1 MARRHVGTV
10 FSGVIAL
17 CAILLFAPEARSQS
31 IGSGRIAKKKFT
43 ISGTIGLSGVSLRVS
58 PGNQAV
64 TTDESGAYSLEVEYG
79 WTGKIMPTKLGYEF
93 EPKERS
99 YPKVIANM
107 EEQDYTATLQMYTI
121 SGSVGEA
128 GVRLNGFPTEV
139 ISDPNGRYKAIVD
152 YGWSGEV
159 TPEKMGFGFNPISRS
174 YKQVTKS
181 IANDNYKAVEV
192 TYTISGSVGAPDVVM
207 QGLPGNPKSGPDGR
221 YSVTVRYG
229 QTKLKVVPTK
239 EGYEFIP
246 PEMEYDMVLSNL
258 ENQDYQFTVLQY
270 TISGSAGMPGVLMK
284 GFPTEVTTDQDGFYT
299 ATVNHGWSGKV
310 TAEKPGFSF
319 VPAARP
325 YIKVVANAEAQDYTG
340 TEVLLTIEGTLT
352 GVGEVELVG
361 FPQGPVTTDAKGFY
375 SQKVPYGFS
384 ATITPE
390 KEGYKF
396 QPAERPYDSIK
407 VDQRKQDFKGEK
419 ITYEISG
426 NVGEGGVALQGFTTP
441 VTSKSDGT
449 YSVKVPYNWQG
460 TLTPKKA
467 GFTFQPPEQ
476 AYPGVLADQT
486 NQDYTAAINQY
497 GISGKVLDKTGAPIV
512 DVQIVADGQAEAG
525 LTDDEGVFE
534 ILVNHGWKGKITPQK
549 AGYTF
554 SPAVKSFDV
563 PVTSPLGNQSIVGE
577 VKMLTITNVLKTDN
591 GEPLAD
597 VVVTAVPGDYTARTD
612 LKGKYAIQVP
622 YGWAGELSF
631 FKEEWDIQFTAP
643 YPDPVTEDIDETAP
657 KKSKPQ
663 PKPAETT
670 RPPSKPQETSLA
682 PKVQDPAPTQSKPQ
696 DVTQPKPQDAVQPK
710 PQGGGTPPAGAT
722 PEVTPSNAISPAKME
737 YLRRY
742 VQAKERLNQLES
754 QLSQLD
760 SAGLSEITA
769 LTQEIGRLE
778 VLIKGGQLPAGE
790 QPVVRPNLEP
800 LVLGGDATPR
810 LLSVLA
816 ELSRLTTVPIGVDL
830 TVKDEP
836 VAMGVASVQ
845 GMPIELALQRILDG
859 VKVAGQNKYMFKKDA
874 AGNYLV
880 FKPLTNSFPGTDIL
894 MALDALASD
903 AEVPIIPD
911 PNVGG
916 RASASFTNRPLE
928 EALEMVLAATPY
940 VFKQKGTYYVVGD
953 RSPDSFSFP
962 EISVTRHLNLNHK
975 TPARVK
981 DMLPKV
987 YKQYVEAEAAS
998 TTDPNDQGHLIT
1010 ITAPVEINQMIQ
1022 KMIRE
1027 WDKTPRQVLLDAR
1040 VVAMERGNLL
1050 NLGVEWTMPTLQ
1062 AGQFYNGDSWTK
1074 GVGLGYTA
1082 DSVFT
1087 NSLMAKLNA
1096 LEATSQA
1103 DIVTNPQLIAQD
1115 GGQAQLRSI
1124 REEWFMMSDNQTD
1137 AYGYSRAELQKI
1149 ESGTTLTITPR
1160 IGDSNDITLEL
1171 AVEVSSSVA
1180 KGRDNDLP
1188 IVTRRQAKNKV
1199 TLKNGGT
1206 VAVAGLTENR
1216 TTSTD
1221 QRVPVLGSIP
1231 LVGRLFRSN
1240 NDDKE
1245 TREIAVFVTAT
1256 LIPERTEARPG
1267 AAGTPTITNQA
1278 QPAGP
1283 EFKQDLANALKRTQ

>member
-17 CAILLFAPEARSQS
+17 CAILLFAPEARSQTVGG
-31 IGSGRIAKKKFT
+31 IVRRKFT

-58 PGNQAV
+58 PGNQTI
-64 TTDESGAYSLEVEYG
+64 TTDESGSYSLEVEYG
-79 WTGKIMPTKLGYEF
+79 WTGKIVPTKLGYEF

-99 YPKVIANM
+99 YSTRTTANLT
-107 EEQDYTATLQMYTI
+107 EQDYTATLLMYTI

-128 GVRLNGFPTEV
+128 GVRMNGFPTEV
-139 ISDPNGRYKAIVD
+139 ISDPNGRYKAVVD

-159 TPEKMGFGFNPISRS
+159 APEKMGFGFNPVSRP
-174 YKQVTKS
+174 YKQVVKS
-181 IANDNYKAVEV
+181 VPNDNYKAVEI

-221 YSVTVRYG
+221 YSATVRYG
-229 QTKLKVVPTK
+229 QTKVKVVPTK

-246 PEMEYDMVLSNL
+246 PDTEYDMVLSNM

-284 GFPTEVTTDQDGFYT
+284 GFPDEVTTDQDGFYT

-319 VPAARP
+319 TPVARP
-325 YIKVVANAEAQDYTG
+325 YIKVVANAEGHDYEG
-340 TEVLLTIEGTLT
+340 TEILLTIEGTVT
-352 GVGEVELVG
+352 GVGEVELSG

-375 SQKVPYGFS
+375 SQKVPYSFS
-384 ATITPE
+384 ATIVPV
-390 KEGYKF
+390 KEGYSF
-396 QPAERPYDSIK
+396 LPAERPYESIK
-407 VDQRKQDFKGEK
+407 ADQKKQDFKGEK
-419 ITYEISG
+419 IQYEISG
-426 NVGEGGVALQGFTTP
+426 NVGQGGVAFKGFPVP
-441 VTSKSDGT
+441 VTSKNDGT
-449 YSVKVPYNWQG
+449 YSVKVPYNWNG
-460 TLTPKKA
+460 TVTPVKV
-467 GFTFQPPEQ
+467 GYTFQPPEQ
-476 AYPGVLADQT
+476 PYPGVLADQA
-486 NQDYTAAINQY
+486 NQDYAAAINQY
-497 GISGKVLDKTGAPIV
+497 AISGKVLDKSGAPIS
-512 DVQIVADGQAEAG
+512 DVQIVAGGQTEAG
-525 LTDDEGVFE
+525 LTDYEGVFE
-534 ILVNHGWKGKITPQK
+534 ILVDHGWKGKLTPQK

-554 SPAVKSFDV
+554 SPAEKSFDV
-563 PVTSPLGNQSIVGE
+563 PVTSPQGNQSIVGD
-577 VKMLTITNVLKTDN
+577 VKMLTITNVLKTES

-597 VVVTAVPGDYTARTD
+597 VLVTAMPGEYKATTD

-622 YGWAGELSF
+622 YGWTGELSF

-643 YPDPVTEDIDETAP
+643 YADPVTEDIDETAP
-657 KKSKPQ
+657 KKAKPQ

-670 RPPSKPQETSLA
+670 PSKPQGPSTTPVAQEPT
-682 PKVQDPAPTQSKPQ
+682 PTQPQETTTPSKPQ
-696 DVTQPKPQDAVQPK
+696 DVTPPVETATDI
-710 PQGGGTPPAGAT
+710 TPPD
-722 PEVTPSNAISPAKME
+722 AIAPAKVQ
-737 YLRRY
+737 LLQRY
-742 VQAKERLNQLES
+742 VQARQRLQQLES
-754 QLSQLD
+754 QLGQLD
-760 SAGLSEITA
+760 SAGLSEVTA
-769 LTQEIGRLE
+769 LTQEISRLE
-778 VLIKGGQLPAGE
+778 VLIKGGQLPPDE
-790 QPVVRPNLEP
+790 QPVVRPYLEP

-836 VAMGVASVQ
+836 VALGVASVQ

-859 VKVAGQNKYMFKKDA
+859 VKVAGTNKYMFKKDA
-874 AGNYLV
+874 DGNYLV
-880 FKPLTNSFPGTDIL
+880 FKPLTNAFPGSDIL

-903 AEVPIIPD
+903 SEVPIIPD

-916 RASASFTNRPLE
+916 NANATFANKSLE
-928 EALEMVLAATPY
+928 EALEMVLSATPY
-940 VFKQKGTYYVVGD
+940 VFKRKGTYYVVGD

-962 EISVTRHLNLNHK
+962 EISVTRHLRLNHN
-975 TPARVK
+975 TPGRIK
-981 DMLPKV
+981 DLLPRV

-998 TTDPNDQGHLIT
+998 ATDPNDQGHLLT
-1010 ITAPVEINQMIQ
+1010 ITAPVEITEAIRR
-1022 KMIRE
+1022 MIRE
-1027 WDKTPRQVLLDAR
+1027 WDQTPRQVLLDAR

-1050 NLGVEWTMPTLQ
+1050 NLGVEWTMPTMQ
-1062 AGQFYNGDSWTK
+1062 AGAFYDGSDWTK
-1074 GVGLGYTA
+1074 ALGLGYTA
-1082 DSVFT
+1082 DSTFT
-1087 NSLMAKLNA
+1087 NSLMATLNA
-1096 LEATSQA
+1096 LESTSQA
-1103 DIVTNPQLIAQD
+1103 DIVTNPQLVAQD

-1124 REEWFMMSDNQTD
+1124 REEWFMMSDDQED
-1137 AYGYSRAELQKI
+1137 MYGFSRAELQKI

-1171 AVEVSSSVA
+1171 AVEVSTSVA
-1180 KGRDNDLP
+1180 KGRDSDLP

-1216 TTSTD
+1216 TTSVD

-1231 LVGRLFRSN
+1231 LVGRLFRNN

-1256 LIPERTEARPG
+1256 LIPEASEARPG

-1278 QPAGP
+1278 QPAGA